1 MRQRPSSC
9 NSRRRLAPNT
19 VPGFGASVSAGRV
32 STGSAGQGRAHTGAG
47 PGPRSRC
54 SWVPDRYRTAT
65 LGLLDLLL
73 MMIMIW
79 VNFGR
84 PRQLSSPLEALMP
97 RVLGSRRLA
106 ARTVVLLAAA
116 VACLIVAAC
125 GSSGSSS
132 GSSGSG
138 SGLSAADK
146 AGLTK
151 AQSLLTKYEQ
161 RPTQITSTVKI
172 SKPVPKGKTAY
183 FIACG
188 STPECTQ
195 EGAIVT
201 QADNM
206 LGWKTVV
213 LN

>member
-1 MRQRPSSC
+1 
-9 NSRRRLAPNT
+9 
-19 VPGFGASVSAGRV
+19 
-32 STGSAGQGRAHTGAG
+32 
-47 PGPRSRC
+47 
-54 SWVPDRYRTAT
+54 
-65 LGLLDLLL
+65 
-73 MMIMIW
+73 
-79 VNFGR
+79 
-84 PRQLSSPLEALMP
+84 MP

-106 ARTVVLLAAA
+106 ARSVVLLVA
-116 VACLIVAAC
+116 VAVSLIVAAC

-213 LN
+213 LNNDGTTQQWKATSTRSCRPNRPRSCTRLSRRRCSRPRCPR